1 MTSQTQ
7 LPAGLEPWADAFNAL
22 HPEFLFGLLPLLHGL
37 DDLIHR
43 RDAGQGDSGLLDGY
57 AGISN
62 RGTPER
68 ILISEWMLA
77 AELPLE
83 FLRRASENELMYLA
97 PAYIRPQP
105 RGRAVV
111 LVDNGPDQLGAPR
124 LAQLAALIVLHRRAR
139 ARGAE
144 LRIGVLGE
152 PADQWIEGDLAQLLA
167 SWLTQRSTAP
177 VERAALDQR
186 LEDVEAAD
194 EAWVLASDGLAAD
207 LKDQRRVLT
216 IAEGAWGPTGV
227 QELSINLDGDRMELA
242 LPAAEVAV
250 RALRGSALRT
260 APDASRVDGL
270 VDLRGPTFNSH
281 ARRLLLR
288 GRGSREVVTAV
299 VSEHAGRSPRIR
311 RHSFSGTVL
320 AGSALGKRLVVVVLE
335 DGELRVRVI
344 GKPLGRVT
352 EFVHPVALLGV
363 SAAEVEAETETRL
376 PPVHF
381 AGSDLIFGFKDAWWR
396 LSQHSCEPVD
406 AVAIAPGTNID
417 QPRMATV
424 VGGAGSVGVRAD
436 WNLIP
441 DTSASTV
448 VVLGTDRSVAVS
460 EDRVHWRT
468 FIHRRPSDVI
478 VVEQGCE
485 VLALVVDEEQ
495 PKLVTLSPAGLIVRL
510 VGAQGVR
517 TLTRWSGGTGRPTI
531 HPSLPMVAV
540 QRADDL
546 VEIGNL
552 LTGELHQVIRS
563 EA

>member
-7 LPAGLEPWADAFNAL
+7 LPPGLEPWADAFSAL

-37 DDLIHR
+37 DDLVHR
-43 RDAGQGDSGLLDGY
+43 RDAGQGGSGPLDGY

-144 LRIGVLGE
+144 LRIGVLGD
-152 PADQWIEGDLAQLLA
+152 PADQWIDGDLAQLLA
-167 SWLTQRSTAP
+167 AWLTQRSTAP

-186 LEDVEAAD
+186 LQDVEAAD
-194 EAWVLASDGLAAD
+194 EAWVLASDRLAAD
-207 LKDQRRVLT
+207 LKDERRVLT
-216 IAEGAWGPTGV
+216 IVEGAWGPTGV
-227 QELSINLDGDRMELA
+227 QELSINLDGDQMELA

-288 GRGSREVVTAV
+288 GRGGRELVTAV
-299 VSEHAGRSPRIR
+299 VSEHAGRSPRVR
-311 RHSFSGTVL
+311 RHGFSGTVL

-352 EFVHPVALLGV
+352 EFVHPVAFLGV
-363 SAAEVEAETETRL
+363 TAAEIEAETETENRL
-376 PPVHF
+376 LPVHF
-381 AGSDLIFGFKDAWWR
+381 AGNDLIFGFKDTWWR

-417 QPRMATV
+417 QPRIAALI
-424 VGGAGSVGVRAD
+424 GGGVRAD

-448 VVLGTDRSVAVS
+448 VVLGAERSVAVS

-468 FIHRRPSDVI
+468 FIHRQPSDVI

-485 VLALVVDEEQ
+485 VLALVVDDGQ
-495 PKLVTLSPAGLIVRL
+495 TKLVTLSPAGLIVRL

-517 TLTRWSGGTGRPTI
+517 TLTRWSGGTGKPTI

-563 EA
+563 ET